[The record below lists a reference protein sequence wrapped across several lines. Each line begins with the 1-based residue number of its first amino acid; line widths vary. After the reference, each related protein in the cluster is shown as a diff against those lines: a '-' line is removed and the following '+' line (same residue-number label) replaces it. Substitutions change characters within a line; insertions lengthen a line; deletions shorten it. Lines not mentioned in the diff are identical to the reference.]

1 MVDFK
6 DVNKKISQGK
16 RNIKITGVS
25 IVDGQLVDESGSI
38 IDRLAEVIP
47 NGVTNFDL
55 RISIVLEDDEEESD
69 EDDSPF

>member
-6 DVNKKISQGK
+6 DVSKKISQGK

-25 IVDGQLVDESGSI
+25 IVDGQLVDESGAI
-38 IDRLAEVIP
+38 VDRLAEVIP

-55 RISIVLEDDEEESD
+55 KISIVLDDEEESE